1 MACLP
6 GRNVGWVHPSVVHC
20 TILVVLFNHS
30 LPGSI
35 EFVLYVDVLIIYHA
49 QVQMLQL
56 RKAVLEKDIL
66 CLNQFLSQVAAL
78 LKCDWWR
85 LVLQTSHLK
94 CFHDDFILS
103 CDWAC
108 LTVSVEADNTHCLW
122 FVWLIGS
129 PLNFVFDRYL
139 SSGSQLLYEL
149 SGCLGLVHR
158 IVQLPFR
165 LRWANRGSDAL
176 RVLIPRRESWS
187 LLCLR
192 SNDIKCLVIFDLQ
205 IIKSFI
211 QVLIVLCVW
220 KSHQVKLLLVMFVL
234 SIKGVV

>member
-1 MACLP
+1 MP
-6 GRNVGWVHPSVVHC
+6 GRNVGRVHPSEVYS
-20 TILVVLFNHS
+20 TILVLFNHS

-35 EFVLYVDVLIIYHA
+35 EFVLDVDVLIIYHT

-56 RKAVLEKDIL
+56 RQAVLEKHIL
-66 CLNQFLSQVAAL
+66 GLDQFLSHVAAL

-94 CFHDDFILS
+94 CFHDDFILA

-108 LTVSVEADNTHCLW
+108 LTVGVEADNTHCLW

-139 SSGSQLLYEL
+139 SSCSQLLYEL
-149 SGCLGLVHR
+149 TGGLCLLYR
-158 IVQLPFR
+158 IVQFPVR
-165 LRWANRGSDAL
+165 LRWANLSSDAL
-176 RVLIPRRESWS
+176 RVLIPRRKCRS

-192 SNDIKCLVIFDLQ
+192 SNDIECLVIFDLQ
-205 IIKSFI
+205 IIKGFI
-211 QVLIVLCVW
+211 QVLIVFCVW

-234 SIKGVV
+234 SIEGVV